1 MLCWSIIAF
10 APHGLGQEYQGKQLV
25 RAELLAATNAVVP
38 GKPFTVGLLLRMA
51 PAWHTYW
58 KFSGDAGL
66 PSEMKWK
73 LPPGWKIGEIQWP
86 IPLKTIDPGDI
97 QTYGY
102 ENEVLLMQEITPPN
116 VVAGIGDAGNVGR
129 ANHEPGS
136 SIPATTVK
144 LSADASWLV
153 CERICIPGGATLQLE
168 LPASTTSQLA
178 NTELFAR
185 YRRLLPQNWP
195 GANVATAD
203 WSRVGS
209 DLRLK
214 VTSETLANYSAVD
227 FFPLPEQSTV
237 VGHPRIESR
246 SKNEVVFRIPIESSE
261 KNLSSM
267 AGLLVFSHQPNGEDR
282 AAWQIATPTVVSA
295 ARPAPVRGIF
305 TFLLFGFLGGIIL
318 NLMPC
323 VLPVISLKIFGFIQQ
338 AGQSRQKILRS
349 GVAFTI
355 GIFAWF
361 ITLALL
367 LIALKAAGRDVT
379 WGGFQFTNAYFVL
392 ALSVI
397 VLVFA
402 LNLFGVFE
410 ISLPQSMTRG
420 LLSTT
425 ERKDDLGSFFQGV
438 FATVLAT
445 PCTAPFLGTALGFA
459 FSQSPAII
467 LSMFVAIAAGMSAP
481 YLLLSAQPAWL
492 RLLPKPG
499 PWMLHVKQFMGFLLL
514 ATLLFL
520 LYVLG
525 AQRGL
530 EGAIWASCFLLVIS
544 VACWMKGAFVVP
556 TASVLKRS
564 VVLVLM
570 LVLVFM
576 SGIYFIGD
584 KFHSGNIASADSRLR
599 GDWQA
604 FTPERLQTELEQ
616 GRFVFVDFTAAW
628 CLTCKFNEA
637 SVLESAEVRQA
648 FQRHRIV
655 KMKADWTNGDPAIT
669 KLLQHF
675 GRPGV
680 PLYVLYPGKNDEP
693 IVFPELLTKSMV
705 LEKLE
710 TSAPHNKATGMP
722 RISVSSVVNAPAEK
736 VWAVIRRFD
745 AVVDWL
751 PFVKSSPIEDGGDP
765 TRVGCIR
772 VLTQTDGEV
781 FREVL
786 VALSDAERSY
796 SYTFVSSPVP
806 VRNHQTTLHVL
817 PITDGDRSYVEWS
830 SRFEI
835 DPECEAQLVDL
846 MNRNFLA
853 GLRNLAEKFNRD
865 RAASP

>member
-1 MLCWSIIAF
+1 MLPDHMRVSPRLATCLMACWLIF
-10 APHGLGQEYQGKQLV
+10 AIEPHCLGQTYQGKQLV
-25 RAELLAATNAVVP
+25 KPELLADTTAVVP
-38 GKPFTVGLLLRMA
+38 GKPFIVGLLLRMA
-51 PAWHTYW
+51 PGWHTYW

-66 PSEMKWK
+66 PTEVKWK
-73 LPPGWKIGEIQWP
+73 LPAGWKISEIQWP

-102 ENEVLLMQEITPPN
+102 VDEVLLMQEITPSPKL
-116 VVAGIGDAGNVGR
+116 D
-129 ANHEPGS
+129 S
-136 SIPATTVK
+136 SSAK
-144 LSADASWLV
+144 LSADANWLV
-153 CERICIPGGATLQLE
+153 CEKICIPGSATLQLE
-168 LPASTTSQLA
+168 LPVSATSQPA
-178 NTELFAR
+178 NTDLFAR
-185 YRRLLPQNWP
+185 DRSLLPQNWP
-195 GANVATAD
+195 GANLASEKWERA
-203 WSRVGS
+203 GS

-214 VTSETLANYSAVD
+214 VTGAALPKYPAVD
-227 FFPLPEQSTV
+227 FFPLPDEGTV
-237 VGHPRIESR
+237 VGHPAIESR
-246 SKNEVVFRIPIESSE
+246 KENEIVFRVPIESAP

-267 AGLLVFSHQPNGEDR
+267 AGLVVFSQQPNGDDR
-282 AAWQIATPTVVSA
+282 AAWQTTTAPVVSA
-295 ARPAPVRGIF
+295 ASQTATRGIF
-305 TFLLFGFLGGIIL
+305 TFLLFGFIGGIIL

-349 GVAFTI
+349 GIAFTI

-361 ITLALL
+361 LALALL
-367 LIALKAAGRDVT
+367 LIGLKGAGRDVT

-467 LSMFVAIAAGMSAP
+467 LAMFVAIAAGMSAP

-544 VACWMKGAFVVP
+544 IACWMKGAFVVP
-556 TASVLKRS
+556 TASTAKRS

-570 LVLVFM
+570 LVLVFA
-576 SGIYFIGD
+576 SGMYFVVG
-584 KFHSGNIASADSRLR
+584 KFRSTNVGLADSRLP

-604 FTPERLQTELEQ
+604 FTPERLQAELEQ
-616 GRFVFVDFTAAW
+616 GHSVFVDFTAAW

-637 SVLESAEVRQA
+637 NVLESAEVRDA
-648 FQRHRIV
+648 FQRHATV
-655 KMKADWTNGDPAIT
+655 KLKADWTNGDPAIT
-669 KLLQHF
+669 KLLQKF

-680 PLYVLYPGKNDEP
+680 PLYVLYPGKNEEP
-693 IVFPELLTKSMV
+693 IVFPEVLTKGMI
-705 LEKLE
+705 LEKLQI
-710 TSAPHNKATGMP
+710 AA
-722 RISVSSVVNAPAEK
+722 RSVA
-736 VWAVIRRFD
+736 
-745 AVVDWL
+745 
-751 PFVKSSPIEDGGDP
+751 
-765 TRVGCIR
+765 
-772 VLTQTDGEV
+772 
-781 FREVL
+781 
-786 VALSDAERSY
+786 
-796 SYTFVSSPVP
+796 
-806 VRNHQTTLHVL
+806 
-817 PITDGDRSYVEWS
+817 
-830 SRFEI
+830 
-835 DPECEAQLVDL
+835 AQ
-846 MNRNFLA
+846 
-853 GLRNLAEKFNRD
+853 
-865 RAASP
+865 